1 MIRLTVP
8 LIEDDDLDAVHEVLT
23 SGYLVQGRHVAA
35 LEAGIA
41 AWTGTGHVV
50 VVSSG
55 TAALHLALL
64 GLGLGPGSRIAVPA
78 YSFNATANVVE
89 MIGATPVFV
98 DIEPRTFAMDPDAL
112 ETAHGRARLD
122 AVMPVHPFG
131 HLADMPGL
139 AAAAPG
145 VPVVEDAAAALGAR
159 RGGAAAGSFGAA
171 GCFSFHPR
179 KVLTTGEGGA
189 IATDDAALARTLRAL
204 RNHGLDPDAP
214 APDFMMA
221 GLNYRMTDVQAALGV
236 TQLAKLERMIAGR
249 LAAAERYAP
258 LLAGTS
264 VRRPISSPDT
274 TPVWQS
280 YVTLLPH
287 GVDRDAL
294 IRRLRGEGV
303 EVQIGTYHMPMTSHF
318 RERFG
323 FRRGDFPVADD
334 VADRALA
341 LPLHPTL
348 TAEEQAL
355 VIERLVAA
363 L

>member
-8 LIEDDDLDAVHEVLT
+8 LIEEDDLDAVREALA

-41 AWTGTGHVV
+41 AWTGTRHVV

-55 TAALHLALL
+55 TAALHLSLL
-64 GLGLGPGSRIAVPA
+64 GLGLGPGSRVAVPA
-78 YSFNATANVVE
+78 YSFNATANVVA
-89 MIGATPVFV
+89 MVGATPVFV
-98 DIEPRTFAMDPDAL
+98 DIEPNTFAMDPDAL
-112 ETAHGRARLD
+112 EVAHGRQPLD

-131 HLADMPGL
+131 QIADMSGL
-139 AAAAPG
+139 AGAAPG
-145 VPVVEDAAAALGAR
+145 VLIVEDAAAALGAR
-159 RGGAAAGSFGAA
+159 RDGATAGSFGAA

-189 IATDDAALARTLRAL
+189 IATNDAALARTLRAL

-214 APDFMMA
+214 APDFVMA

-249 LAAAERYAP
+249 LAAAERYTL
-258 LLAGTS
+258 LLAGTPL
-264 VRRPISSPDT
+264 RCPTTPPGA

-280 YVTLLPH
+280 YVTLVPF

-303 EVQIGTYHMPMTSHF
+303 EVQIGTYHMPMTSYF
-318 RERFG
+318 REHFG
-323 FRRGDFPVADD
+323 FRRGDFPVTDD
-334 VADRALA
+334 VADRTLS
-341 LPLHPTL
+341 LPLHPTI
-348 TAEEQAL
+348 TAEEQAT